1 MQIIEEIANEGS
13 SFYPTIYFWDEE
25 GAAMTPT
32 TLYWSLT
39 DMNGNVIN
47 SRSAV
52 NVAAP
57 GTSLTIALGS
67 ADLVVLGNDIASRL
81 ITTYGT
87 FTSGTHGAG
96 QTFLFQAKFNIH
108 PKVGKRQS

>member
-1 MQIIEEIANEGS
+1 
-13 SFYPTIYFWDEE
+13 
-25 GAAMTPT
+25 
-32 TLYWSLT
+32 
-39 DMNGNVIN
+39 
-47 SRSAV
+47 
-52 NVAAP
+52 
-57 GTSLTIALGS
+57 LTIALGS

-81 ITTYGT
+81 ITAYGT